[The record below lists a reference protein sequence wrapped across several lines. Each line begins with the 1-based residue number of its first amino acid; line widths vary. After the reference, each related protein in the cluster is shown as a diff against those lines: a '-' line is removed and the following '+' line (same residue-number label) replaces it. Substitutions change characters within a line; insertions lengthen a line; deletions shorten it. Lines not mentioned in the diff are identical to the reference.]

1 MDNEFCEEGLEVP
14 SGILTGISLG
24 ISTDTEKE
32 KLSVMEIG
40 AVSEVTNPRLGLPN
54 PTNECSSCGAKDR
67 KACEGHF
74 GFIKFPFTILHPYFL
89 SDIAKLLNSI
99 CPKCKTIRK
108 ERQKG
113 AGSSRK
119 EQPRVC
125 KYCVRNPA
133 QWYPRMRFKLS
144 SKDLS
149 GKTAIIV
156 EIDEKPS
163 KKNKKLPD
171 DYWGFIPF
179 DAQQEENSVKP
190 NRKVSYLLKDVDP
203 SIREEFILSKDAP
216 FLKCFPVTPNNHRVT
231 EVPHAFSHEKKLFF
245 LHLDK
250 SSRKD
255 SAEVRQK
262 KNIDISNSSGLRWI
276 KDVVLGKRNDDCFR
290 MVVTGD
296 PNIKLKEIGIPCH
309 VAERLQISER
319 LNSWNWERLSVCTS
333 FRLLEKGELYVCRK
347 GGLVRIRRIDALEL
361 GDIIYRP
368 LTDGD
373 IVLINRPPSIH
384 PHSLIALTVK
394 VLPISSVVTINPLC
408 CSPFHGDFDGD
419 CLHGYIP
426 QAIGARVELTEL
438 VALDKQLIN
447 QQSGRN
453 LLSLGQ
459 DSLTAAHLLMED
471 SVLLSH
477 LQMQQLQMFC
487 PHRFLS
493 PDIFKISKD
502 SVWSGKQLFSMLLPP
517 DFEYTF
523 PSKDVYISG
532 GKLISAEGSSWL
544 RDYEGNLFQYLIKRY
559 QDKVLDF
566 LYAAQEVLC
575 EWLSVR
581 GMTVSLSDLY
591 LASHSCS
598 RKILM
603 DEIFYG
609 LREAQD
615 TCNFQQ
621 LMVDSHMNFLM
632 SAEDSESTRSL
643 QGEHLSYEKQRS
655 AALSQASVD
664 AFKHVF
670 WDIQNLAYKYGSKDN
685 SLLAMF
691 KAGSKGNLLKLVQH
705 SLCLGLQHSLAPLS
719 FRFPHELSCAAWNRL
734 RAGDN
739 TECAKSYIP
748 SAVVANSFLTGLNPL
763 ECFIHSVTSRDSS
776 FSDNADLPGTLTR
789 RLMFFMRDLCTA
801 YDGTVRNAYGNQI
814 VQFSYNIE
822 GTSTPTGEIGG
833 QSVGSLS
840 ACAIS
845 EAAYSALDQPISLLE
860 TSPLLNLKEIMK
872 RTGLKEHS
880 IIDSLYR
887 QCKAARTE
895 LKISVPDMLIS
906 NKDCSSINMQK
917 ECNDA
922 FCVTV
927 MIVENF
933 KRTSIDLETIQMW
946 VMPFLLKTVVKGF
959 REIKKVDI
967 LWKDKQKASK
977 SHDDSFGELY
987 LRVSMSGQCHITSL
1001 WSALMND
1008 CHQIMDMIDWTRS
1021 HPDNIRSFC
1030 LAYGI
1035 DAGLQFFLT
1044 NLESAISDTG
1054 KNILPE
1060 HLLIVANTLSATG
1073 EFVGLN
1079 AKGLALQRK
1088 HSSVSSPFVQAF
1100 FSVSS
1105 SALFPTL
1112 KNFENPG
1119 ASFIKAAKAGAVDNL
1134 QGSVDALGWGKV
1146 PSVGTGG
1153 HFDIIYSGEGRTLS
1167 KPVDVYNLLSTP
1179 VSSKQNEKLKVC
1191 KAQGLIS
1198 DKCGAKFGDFAFKGL
1213 GNLDFETISRGVLRK
1228 SWTYND
1234 VLRLSN
1240 ALKKILHKY
1249 SIGQRLSEKDKTTV
1263 IRALYFHPRRNE
1275 KLGIEPPDI
1284 EVTYHPE
1291 HQNSRCFSLVR
1302 EDGSIEDFSYHKCVI
1317 GALEII
1323 APEKAEIYRAK
1334 WKRLGTA

>member
-1 MDNEFCEEGLEVP
+1 
-14 SGILTGISLG
+14 
-24 ISTDTEKE
+24 
-32 KLSVMEIG
+32 
-40 AVSEVTNPRLGLPN
+40 
-54 PTNECSSCGAKDR
+54 
-67 KACEGHF
+67 
-74 GFIKFPFTILHPYFL
+74 
-89 SDIAKLLNSI
+89 
-99 CPKCKTIRK
+99 
-108 ERQKG
+108 
-113 AGSSRK
+113 
-119 EQPRVC
+119 
-125 KYCVRNPA
+125 
-133 QWYPRMRFKLS
+133 
-144 SKDLS
+144 
-149 GKTAIIV
+149 
-156 EIDEKPS
+156 
-163 KKNKKLPD
+163 
-171 DYWGFIPF
+171 
-179 DAQQEENSVKP
+179 
-190 NRKVSYLLKDVDP
+190 VSYLLKDVDP

-245 LHLDK
+245 DNWTRHLKKMVDYRGRDIELSHLVQDCLKISKLHLDK

-296 PNIKLKEIGIPCH
+296 PNIKLKEIGIPCQ

-319 LNSWNWERLSVCTS
+319 LNSWNWERLSVCIS

-559 QDKVLDF
+559 RDKVLDF

-632 SAEDSESTRSL
+632 SAKDSESTRSL

-748 SAVVANSFLTGLNPL
+748 SAVVENSFLTGLNPL

-822 GTSTPTGEIGG
+822 GTSTPTGEIGD
-833 QSVGSLS
+833 QPVGSLS

-860 TSPLLNLKEIMK
+860 TSPLLNLKNVLECGSKKSNADQTMSLFLSNKLGKRRHGFEYGALEVKNHLECLMLSDIVSTSMIIYSPQTGSMKHFSPWICHFHVRKEIMK

-906 NKDCSSINMQK
+906 N
-917 ECNDA
+917 
-922 FCVTV
+922 
-927 MIVENF
+927 
-933 KRTSIDLETIQMW
+933 
-946 VMPFLLKTVVKGF
+946 
-959 REIKKVDI
+959 
-967 LWKDKQKASK
+967 
-977 SHDDSFGELY
+977 
-987 LRVSMSGQCHITSL
+987 
-1001 WSALMND
+1001 
-1008 CHQIMDMIDWTRS
+1008 
-1021 HPDNIRSFC
+1021 
-1030 LAYGI
+1030 
-1035 DAGLQFFLT
+1035 
-1044 NLESAISDTG
+1044 
-1054 KNILPE
+1054 
-1060 HLLIVANTLSATG
+1060 
-1073 EFVGLN
+1073 
-1079 AKGLALQRK
+1079 
-1088 HSSVSSPFVQAF
+1088 
-1100 FSVSS
+1100 
-1105 SALFPTL
+1105 
-1112 KNFENPG
+1112 
-1119 ASFIKAAKAGAVDNL
+1119 
-1134 QGSVDALGWGKV
+1134 
-1146 PSVGTGG
+1146 
-1153 HFDIIYSGEGRTLS
+1153 
-1167 KPVDVYNLLSTP
+1167 
-1179 VSSKQNEKLKVC
+1179 
-1191 KAQGLIS
+1191 
-1198 DKCGAKFGDFAFKGL
+1198 
-1213 GNLDFETISRGVLRK
+1213 
-1228 SWTYND
+1228 
-1234 VLRLSN
+1234 
-1240 ALKKILHKY
+1240 
-1249 SIGQRLSEKDKTTV
+1249 
-1263 IRALYFHPRRNE
+1263 
-1275 KLGIEPPDI
+1275 
-1284 EVTYHPE
+1284 
-1291 HQNSRCFSLVR
+1291 
-1302 EDGSIEDFSYHKCVI
+1302 
-1317 GALEII
+1317 
-1323 APEKAEIYRAK
+1323 
-1334 WKRLGTA
+1334 